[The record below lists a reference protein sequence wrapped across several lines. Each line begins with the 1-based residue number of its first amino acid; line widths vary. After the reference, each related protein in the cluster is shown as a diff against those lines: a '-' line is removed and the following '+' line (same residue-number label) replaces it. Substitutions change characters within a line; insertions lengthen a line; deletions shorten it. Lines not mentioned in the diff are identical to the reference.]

1 MHAIVSSKQ
10 KQYKDYLH
18 HTYSNDRLNFVV
30 VRSLLAV

>member
-18 HTYSNDRLNFVV
+18 PIQMTG
-30 VRSLLAV
+30 